1 MTRSYR
7 AARLGVSA
15 AALLLTSSSQFASA
29 QQSSPTTTLPTITVR
44 PCGTTARPAK
54 ASQPVQNPDDEA
66 VPAAGPPTALP
77 SSVIATPIPRTDA
90 TGLSVPLTSTVVTG
104 TTVDEDRVA
113 SNDATSILRRVPG
126 FAVYQGGGVSS
137 LPVING
143 LADDRVLVVY
153 GGMSVAAACANHMN
167 PPLSYAD
174 PSQVGSV
181 EVVNGVAPVSKGGDS
196 IAGTIIVEAPT
207 PRYAIAGEGLRTS
220 GSISSFYRSN
230 GQGFG
235 ASANAEVATSNVS
248 LRYDGAWSRSDD
260 YDRGGDGA
268 KVRSTEYEA
277 GNQSLTLNGR
287 RGVDSFT
294 LQAGLQ
300 TIPYQAYVN
309 QRMDMVDNH
318 AVFLNAKYATRFE
331 WGSLEARL
339 YFQRTSHEMNFLADK
354 LPAEMPMRTEQKDFG
369 YSVKAEIPVSTAAII
384 RVGNELR
391 AQRLD
396 DWWPAIPGSMMMG
409 PDDYLNVKDGRRTRL
424 GTYAEWENK
433 WTRSWST
440 LLGARNDVVWMD
452 TGNVQSYCSMGMMCA
467 DDFNAANAFNALD
480 HKRTDVNFDLTALA
494 RYEPAETVTLE
505 TGYARKTRS
514 PNLYERYAWGMG
526 NMSSSMIGWFGDA
539 NGYVGNLDLK
549 PEIAHTA
556 SFTAGFHD
564 RSRNLWELKATPY
577 FTYVDDFI
585 DVDRIGSFTDMKGDT
600 FTKLKFAN
608 HDARLYGINVSA
620 KTQPYSGPQLG
631 KLAVSGVV
639 GYVHGERVDGGALY
653 HIMPLNARLEL
664 AHRLG
669 GWSNAI
675 ELVLVDDKDRV
686 DKNRNEF
693 RTAGYALVNLRTAY
707 EWDSLRLDLGV
718 ENLFDRLYYSP
729 LGGADFADYNAVG
742 GRIGPVPG
750 NGPLYQCR
758 PDGEILTSLERFHRA
773 GNPMPAH
780 TPLIHSSRTSHP
792 CFGSFMACAT

>member
-1 MTRSYR
+1 MIGSNR
-7 AARLGVSA
+7 AEFLGASA
-15 AALLLTSSSQFASA
+15 AVLLLASSSQFASA
-29 QQSSPTTTLPTITVR
+29 QQSSPTTTLPTVTVK
-44 PCGTTARPAK
+44 PGGAASTARPAQARQP
-54 ASQPVQNPDDEA
+54 ASTSDEEAPSAA
-66 VPAAGPPTALP
+66 VPSAALP
-77 SSVIATPIPRTDA
+77 SPVIATPVPRQGE

-104 TTVDEDRVA
+104 TTIDEDRVG
-113 SNDATSILRRVPG
+113 SNDVTSVLRRVPG
-126 FAVYQGGGVSS
+126 FAVYQAGGVSR

-143 LADDRVLVVY
+143 LADDRVLVVF

-167 PPLSYAD
+167 PPLSYVD

-181 EVVNGVAPVSKGGDS
+181 EVVTGVAPVSKGGDS

-207 PRYAIAGEGLRTS
+207 PRFALAGQGLRTS
-220 GSISSFYRSN
+220 GSLSSLYRSN
-230 GQGFG
+230 GLGIG
-235 ASANAEVATSNVS
+235 TSASGEVATSNLS

-260 YDRGGDGA
+260 YDRGGNGF

-277 GNQSLTLNGR
+277 GNQSLTLSGR
-287 RGVDSFT
+287 SGVDSFT
-294 LQAGLQ
+294 IQAGLQ

-318 AVFLNAKYATRFE
+318 AVFANAKYSTRFD
-331 WGSLEARL
+331 WGSLEARM

-354 LPAEMPMRTEQKDFG
+354 QPADMPMRTEQKDFG
-369 YSVKAEIPVSTAAII
+369 YSVKAEIPVSMTGIVRI
-384 RVGNELR
+384 SNELR

-409 PDDYLNVKDGRRTRL
+409 PDDYLNINNGQRTRL
-424 GTYAEWENK
+424 GTFAEWENK
-433 WTRSWST
+433 WSRSWST
-440 LLGARNDVVWMD
+440 LLGVRNDAVWMD

-467 DDFNAANAFNALD
+467 ADFNAAKAFNARD

-505 TGYARKTRS
+505 SGYARKTRS

-549 PEIAHTA
+549 PEIAHTV

-564 RSRNLWELKATPY
+564 PKRNLWEVKATPY

-585 DVDRIGSFTDMKGDT
+585 DVDRISSFADKQGDT
-600 FTKLKFAN
+600 FAKLKFAN

-620 KTQPYSGPQLG
+620 KMQLYSGPQLG
-631 KLAVSGVV
+631 KLAVLGVV
-639 GYVHGERVDGGALY
+639 GHVHGERVDGGALY
-653 HIMPLNARLEL
+653 HMMPLNARLEL
-664 AHRLG
+664 AHKLG
-669 GWSNAI
+669 GWSNAV
-675 ELVLVDDKDRV
+675 EFVLVDDKDRV
-686 DKNRNEF
+686 DLNRNEF

-750 NGPLYQCR
+750 MGRSFNAG
-758 PDGEILTSLERFHRA
+758 LTVKF
-773 GNPMPAH
+773 
-780 TPLIHSSRTSHP
+780 
-792 CFGSFMACAT
+792 